1 MSRVYVW
8 GVWALE
14 RPQGAN
20 GRPGEISMC
29 TCTGTCTDI
38 SPLACTAKNAARI
51 SAGWKSG
58 SSCGNLV
65 GGWWY
70 RWARGLEACRAKRC
84 SERRFCNSVP
94 DEQPGIVRTAQ
105 QNHNARPPELAQGV
119 VASDPLRLQEAPYGS
134 RWVKAWRSV
143 GEKLIIRLSKPE
155 LPLEMGGR
163 LPKRRSRRPAG
174 RRTPEGTGIAEV
186 TRVRERFERLLT
198 AGVEIFSEHSLE
210 RVLQRVVDAAREVVG
225 ARYAALGVLSPDGTS
240 LVQFVTSGI
249 TQAERDRIGD
259 LPRGRGLLGLV
270 IREPAPIRTADINR
284 HAQRYGF
291 PPHHPPMRSFLGV
304 PVVARGKVFGN
315 LYLTE
320 KVGVD
325 EFSVEDEAIAVL
337 LAASTAVAVENARL
351 HEASQD
357 LLGQVRIMQRQRDL
371 FFAMMNHELR
381 NALTGV
387 YGWAERLVKGKS
399 AEAIAQAGR
408 EVYEGA
414 DRTITLLNNFL
425 DLTRLDAGK
434 VRPVWREVDVPNSV
448 HRALT
453 GVRPAAEAKGIAL
466 GERSPD
472 APPTLRTDP
481 VRLEQILVNLLSN
494 AVRHSPEGGIVTV
507 QVEPQPAAVAFRVSD
522 HGPGIPTEL
531 QERIFEPFERFD
543 PHSGVGTGLGLPV
556 SRRLAEVLG
565 GRLTVESVVGRGA
578 TFSLSLPLAPPST

>member
-1 MSRVYVW
+1 MRRRFET
-8 GVWALE
+8 L
-14 RPQGAN
+14 
-20 GRPGEISMC
+20 
-29 TCTGTCTDI
+29 
-38 SPLACTAKNAARI
+38 L
-51 SAGWKSG
+51 SAG
-58 SSCGNLV
+58 
-65 GGWWY
+65 
-70 RWARGLEACRAKRC
+70 
-84 SERRFCNSVP
+84 
-94 DEQPGIVRTAQ
+94 
-105 QNHNARPPELAQGV
+105 
-119 VASDPLRLQEAPYGS
+119 VA
-134 RWVKAWRSV
+134 
-143 GEKLIIRLSKPE
+143 
-155 LPLEMGGR
+155 
-163 LPKRRSRRPAG
+163 
-174 RRTPEGTGIAEV
+174 
-186 TRVRERFERLLT
+186 
-198 AGVEIFSEHSLE
+198 IFSEHSLE
-210 RVLQRVVDAAREVVG
+210 RVLQQIVDSAREVVG
-225 ARYAALGVLSPDGTS
+225 ARYAALGVLGPDRQS
-240 LVQFVTSGI
+240 LTQFVTSGLSEV
-249 TQAERDRIGD
+249 ERERIGD

-270 IREPAPIRTADINR
+270 IREPKPIRSADINR
-284 HAQRYGF
+284 HPKRYGF
-291 PPHHPPMRSFLGV
+291 PPNHPPMKSFLGV
-304 PVVARGKVFGN
+304 PIRSRGEVFGN

-320 KVGVD
+320 KIGAK
-325 EFSVEDEAIAVL
+325 EFDVEDEAIAVL

-507 QVEPQPAAVAFRVSD
+507 QVEPQLAAVAFRVSD

>member
-1 MSRVYVW
+1 MRRRFET
-8 GVWALE
+8 L
-14 RPQGAN
+14 
-20 GRPGEISMC
+20 
-29 TCTGTCTDI
+29 
-38 SPLACTAKNAARI
+38 L
-51 SAGWKSG
+51 SAG
-58 SSCGNLV
+58 
-65 GGWWY
+65 
-70 RWARGLEACRAKRC
+70 
-84 SERRFCNSVP
+84 
-94 DEQPGIVRTAQ
+94 
-105 QNHNARPPELAQGV
+105 
-119 VASDPLRLQEAPYGS
+119 VA
-134 RWVKAWRSV
+134 
-143 GEKLIIRLSKPE
+143 
-155 LPLEMGGR
+155 
-163 LPKRRSRRPAG
+163 
-174 RRTPEGTGIAEV
+174 
-186 TRVRERFERLLT
+186 
-198 AGVEIFSEHSLE
+198 IFSEHSLE
-210 RVLQRVVDAAREVVG
+210 RVLQQIVDSAREVVG
-225 ARYAALGVLSPDGTS
+225 ARYAALGVLGPDRQS
-240 LVQFVTSGI
+240 LSQFVTSGLSEV
-249 TQAERDRIGD
+249 ERERIGE

-270 IREPAPIRTADINR
+270 IREPKPIRSADINR
-284 HAQRYGF
+284 HPKRYGF
-291 PPHHPPMRSFLGV
+291 PPNHPPMKSFLGV
-304 PVVARGKVFGN
+304 PIRSRGEVFGN

-320 KVGVD
+320 KIGAK
-325 EFSVEDEAIAVL
+325 EFDVEDEAIAVL

-565 GRLTVESVVGRGA
+565 GQLTVESVVGRGA